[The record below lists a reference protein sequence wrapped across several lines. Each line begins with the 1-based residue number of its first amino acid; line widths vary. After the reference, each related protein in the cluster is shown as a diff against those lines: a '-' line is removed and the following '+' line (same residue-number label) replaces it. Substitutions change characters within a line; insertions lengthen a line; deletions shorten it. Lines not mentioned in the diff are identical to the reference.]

1 VRREVHQKDSISSSS
16 ISYRCGKIGPCN
28 SLLELYK
35 HVEAVLPYEFRY
47 DFNLF
52 PNDDVIS
59 QLLVFLNTTTTTTT
73 SSNDDD
79 SSSRNNSNRRTKYFN
94 IDHMFWDNLPLPAK
108 SMDIFNISNNLMH
121 GKLDDS
127 VLGI

>member
-1 VRREVHQKDSISSSS
+1 MRREVHPKDST

-59 QLLVFLNTTTTTTT
+59 N
-73 SSNDDD
+73 SNSNSNSNNDDD
-79 SSSRNNSNRRTKYFN
+79 SSSSTNSRTKYFN
-94 IDHMFWDNLPLPAK
+94 IDHMFWDNLPLPVK
-108 SMDIFNISNNLMH
+108 SMETIHNLNNLTH
-121 GKLDDS
+121 SNLDDS